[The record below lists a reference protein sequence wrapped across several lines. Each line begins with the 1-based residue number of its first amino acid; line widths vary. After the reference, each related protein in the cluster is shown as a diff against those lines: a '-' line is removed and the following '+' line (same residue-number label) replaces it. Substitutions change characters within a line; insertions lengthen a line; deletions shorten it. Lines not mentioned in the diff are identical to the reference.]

1 MTQNCAVCGRPLPE
15 LSADQVLGGGTTTT
29 DVRHVVQTPKGPK
42 VAPPGD
48 AGELAASGRL
58 AWQPSARG
66 RFRSPNREDSVELYM
81 TITR

>member
-1 MTQNCAVCGRPLPE
+1 MTQNCAVCGRPLPD
-15 LSADQVLGGGTTTT
+15 LSAYLVLGGDDQYRRAARCANAGGTE
-29 DVRHVVQTPKGPK
+29 